1 MTSLRRNN
9 NQNIEDDG
17 VDVEHSK
24 LLEVTASPISH
35 SEFNEDDNKV
45 ATSPR
50 SQNKDG
56 LSYSSMRA
64 ITSCLLYCFCS
75 VSMVLVN
82 KSLASRLVYLS
93 FVNPKLTVIIC
104 MLRLQ

>member
-9 NQNIEDDG
+9 NQNNEDGG

-24 LLEVTASPISH
+24 LLEVPASPSISH
-35 SEFNEDDNKV
+35 SENDEDDNKV

-50 SQNKDG
+50 SQNKDV
-56 LSYSSMRA
+56 LSYSSVKA
-64 ITSCLLYCFCS
+64 ITSCLLYSFCS

-82 KSLASRLVYLS
+82 KSLASRLVFCLS
-93 FVNPKLTVIIC
+93 SIQNS
-104 MLRLQ
+104 Q